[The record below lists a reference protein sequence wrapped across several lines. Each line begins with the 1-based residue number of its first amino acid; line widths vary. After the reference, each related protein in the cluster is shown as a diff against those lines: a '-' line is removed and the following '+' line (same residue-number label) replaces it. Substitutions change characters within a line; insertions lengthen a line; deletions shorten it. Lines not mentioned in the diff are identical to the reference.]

1 MRDGSSALIG
11 VGSASERRRPY
22 AAGTVLALCLV
33 LAACGKPDVEACESY
48 IKEGLA
54 SPATYRR
61 EEVTVFENAPIMTPA
76 QYYEKVGLPD
86 PIHDRSDVIRTNAQL
101 HRDDRIRL
109 RSMFVRYSVSNAYGV
124 PVRGTDHCVFKI
136 VNDVEPTAKE
146 LDFALANTRVRQ
158 STRELVSRGLAPP
171 NFLNGYP
178 NPHYDCCLPGWD

>member
-1 MRDGSSALIG
+1 MLDDVESAAG
-11 VGSASERRRPY
+11 GGRPY
-22 AAGTVLALCLV
+22 VAGMALAIYLV
-33 LAACGKPDVEACESY
+33 LTACGKPDVKTCESY

-61 EEVTVFENAPIMTPA
+61 EEVSVFQNGPVMTPA

-86 PIHDRSDVIRTNAQL
+86 PIRDTNDVIRTNAEL
-101 HRDDRIRL
+101 RRDDRIRL
-109 RSMFVRYSVSNAYGV
+109 RNMFIRYSVSNAYGV
-124 PVRGTDHCVFKI
+124 PVRGTAHCAFKI

-146 LDFALANTRVRQ
+146 LDFALSKAKVRQ

-171 NFLNGYP
+171 DFLNGYP